1 MCDTFIAM
9 PASTADGS
17 VLFGKNSD
25 REPDEAQALE
35 YHPGDLHSLDTRVT
49 CTYIQIPQVNETYA
63 VLISRPFWMWGAE
76 MGANEKGV
84 VIGNEA
90 VFTRMPVE
98 REGRLTGMDILRLA
112 LERSETADR
121 ALEVMIQLLSD
132 HGQGGICGYKNRK
145 MVYHNSYII
154 ADPDRAWVLETAGP
168 MWAAARIKENYSISN
183 GLTIGESFEESH
195 PDLIRLARKQGWLK
209 KGDTFHF
216 ARCYSDWFY
225 TTFSASRRRK
235 NRSSHLLNQAMGTLE
250 PRDAIRILRD
260 HDTSA
265 YRPGGHFLQDRLCA
279 HAANS
284 LTRDSA
290 QSTGSLMAHLTP
302 GHQTYW
308 ATGTSAPCTGI
319 FKPVWF
325 SGRVLPDIGPEPGDT
340 YDPRCL
346 WWFHEDLHRTVLK
359 DYGHRMSLFREE
371 RDALEERF
379 FDKATGQRA
388 EKRYEVSV
396 AAFEEAR
403 LNTQKWIARLNAA
416 EVQKGENWMY
426 RRYWRKRN
434 SLNYRQRPS
443 RQPF

>member
-9 PASTADGS
+9 PSSTADGS

-25 REPDEAQALE
+25 REPNEAQALE
-35 YHPGDLHSLDTRVT
+35 YHPGSAHPPDSRVT
-49 CTYIQIPQVNETYA
+49 CTYIQIPQVDETYDI
-63 VLISRPFWMWGAE
+63 LISRPFWMWGAE

-90 VFTRMPVE
+90 VFTRMPME
-98 REGRLTGMDILRLA
+98 HEGKLTGMDILRLA

-121 ALEVMIQLLSD
+121 ALEVAIQLLSD
-132 HGQGGICGYKNRK
+132 HGQGGICGYRNRK

-154 ADPDRAWVLETAGP
+154 ADPDRAWILETAGP
-168 MWAAARIKENYSISN
+168 MWAAARIKKTYSISN
-183 GLTIGESFEESH
+183 GLTLGESFEESH
-195 PDLIRLARKQGWLK
+195 PELITLAKKQGWLK
-209 KGDTFHF
+209 RGETFHF
-216 ARCYSDWFY
+216 ARCYSDWLY

-235 NRSSHLLNQAMGTLE
+235 SRSSHLLNQALGTLV
-250 PRDAIRILRD
+250 PRGAIGILRD
-260 HDTSA
+260 HDTSM

-302 GHQTYW
+302 GLQTYW
-308 ATGTSAPCTGI
+308 VTGTSAPCTGI

-325 SGRVLPDIGPEPGDT
+325 NDRVLPDIGPEPGDA

-346 WWFHEDLHRTVLK
+346 WWFHEDLHRAVLE
-359 DYGHRMSLFREE
+359 DYEYRVSLFREE
-371 RDALEERF
+371 RDALEDRFLER
-379 FDKATGQRA
+379 ASNQGA
-388 EKRYEVSV
+388 EKQYDISL

-403 LNTQKWIARLNAA
+403 INTEKWIKRVKAA
-416 EVQKGENWMY
+416 GVRNRENWVY
-426 RRYWRKRN
+426 RRYWKKQI
-434 SLNYRQRPS
+434 QRS
-443 RQPF
+443 ISTALAK